1 MCVGERAERATS
13 LSDREERGREG
24 GGKEGR
30 EEGREKEGRED
41 HMVGRLPPLA
51 ECGYIPV
58 RLFRKLW

>member
-13 LSDREERGREG
+13 LSDREERKRE
-24 GGKEGR
+24 GKEGR

-41 HMVGRLPPLA
+41 HMVGWLPPLA

-58 RLFRKLW
+58 RLFRKL